1 MLKGRLGADNGL
13 PSSPFGLQTRH
24 MIRGGSTHTRTGL
37 RDNGAVKS
45 ALWAGAGFA
54 AGIAFWHGVGFWALV
69 STAVL
74 SGEDE
79 QRHATKL
86 LPRTAASSP
95 KPMETASI
103 TRPAQSGCIALSYNR
118 SRSETVSAPCAGIA
132 FHHIDAGLGFKAE
145 KKAPS
150 SYGRF
155 SR

>member
-1 MLKGRLGADNGL
+1 
-13 PSSPFGLQTRH
+13 

-74 SGEDE
+74 SGVDE
-79 QRHATKL
+79 QKL
-86 LPRTAASSP
+86 QAMPLLKSEASSP
-95 KPMETASI
+95 KPMATASI
-103 TRPAQSGCIALSYNR
+103 TRPAHSGCITLSYNR

-132 FHHIDAGLGFKAE
+132 FHHIDAGLGFKAD
-145 KKAPS
+145 KKDLS
-150 SYGRF
+150 SD
-155 SR
+155 SRISP